1 MPIVLLPI
9 TQCLCGSQPRPTVS
23 TRVINLSVLIKGTVV
38 APEFIRLE
46 QKRMKERTK
55 ERGKKILQDFSIT
68 KLNSQRHFLRPL
80 LRVCHLQSERC
91 VRIFL
96 FS

>member
-23 TRVINLSVLIKGTVV
+23 TQVINLTVLIEGTVV

-55 ERGKKILQDFSIT
+55 ERGKKNHVRLFNHKAELPKTIPQTS
-68 KLNSQRHFLRPL
+68 PL
-80 LRVCHLQSERC
+80 CLPSPK
-91 VRIFL
+91 
-96 FS
+96 

>member
-1 MPIVLLPI
+1 MPIVLLLI
-9 TQCLCGSQPRPTVS
+9 TQCLYGSQLRPTVS
-23 TRVINLSVLIKGTVV
+23 TQVINLTVLIEGTVV

-46 QKRMKERTK
+46 QKGG
-55 ERGKKILQDFSIT
+55 GKKIIQDFSIT

>member
-46 QKRMKERTK
+46 QKWMKERTK
-55 ERGKKILQDFSIT
+55 ERGKKSYKTFQ
-68 KLNSQRHFLRPL
+68 SQSWTPKDISSDLSF
-80 LRVCHLQSERC
+80 VFAISK
-91 VRIFL
+91 VNDV
-96 FS
+96 

>member
-23 TRVINLSVLIKGTVV
+23 TQVINLTVLIEGTVV

-55 ERGKKILQDFSIT
+55 ERGKKII
-68 KLNSQRHFLRPL
+68 R
-80 LRVCHLQSERC
+80 
-91 VRIFL
+91 L
-96 FS
+96 FNHKAELPKTFPQTSPSCLPSPK

>member
-55 ERGKKILQDFSIT
+55 ERGKKNHTRLFNHKVDLPKTF
-68 KLNSQRHFLRPL
+68 P
-80 LRVCHLQSERC
+80 QSSPSC
-91 VRIFL
+91 L
-96 FS
+96 PSPK

>member
-1 MPIVLLPI
+1 MPIVLLLI
-9 TQCLCGSQPRPTVS
+9 TQCLWGSQPRPTVS
-23 TRVINLSVLIKGTVV
+23 TQVINLTVLIEGTVV

-55 ERGKKILQDFSIT
+55 GGKKIIQDFSIT

-80 LRVCHLQSERC
+80 LLVCHLQSERC

-96 FS
+96 FF

>member
-1 MPIVLLPI
+1 MPIVLLLI
-9 TQCLCGSQPRPTVS
+9 TQCLCGSQTRPTVS
-23 TRVINLSVLIKGTVV
+23 TQVINLTVLIEGTVV

-46 QKRMKERTK
+46 QKGG
-55 ERGKKILQDFSIT
+55 GKKIIQDFSIT

-80 LRVCHLQSERC
+80 LRVCLLQSERC